1 MEKGWRVFFLSPL
14 QWCYF
19 VDTKTVQKSDIAE
32 KWLSEVTSPASS
44 PGTSTWRSLKMTV
57 NTTWILIFNFYSE
70 NKLFLLQFLLNLFPI
85 CHNTFPSHHY
95 FRFLIRFLRSL
106 SSWFKSNHP
115 LALPYPSL
123 QLFYYSILDHQGES
137 LFLQKWRLF
146 VPCYAM
152 LRISEF

>member
-14 QWCYF
+14 QWYYF
-19 VDTKTVQKSDIAE
+19 VDTKTVQKSDTAE
-32 KWLSEVTSPASS
+32 KWLSEVTNPASS

-57 NTTWILIFNFYSE
+57 NTTWIFIPNFYSE

-95 FRFLIRFLRSL
+95 FRFLIRCLRSL
-106 SSWFKSNHP
+106 SSWFKSNRP
-115 LALPYPSL
+115 LALPHPSL
-123 QLFYYSILDHQGES
+123 QLFCYSILDHQGES
-137 LFLQKWRLF
+137 LFLQKWCLF